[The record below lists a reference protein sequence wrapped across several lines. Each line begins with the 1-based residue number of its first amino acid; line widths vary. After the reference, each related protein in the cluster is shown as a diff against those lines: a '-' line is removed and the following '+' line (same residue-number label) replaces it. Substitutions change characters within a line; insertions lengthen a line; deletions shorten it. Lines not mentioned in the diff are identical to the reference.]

1 MYQGLVSG
9 SGNGEASSGG
19 ATASD
24 GGPIVTSICVRTPK
38 IGDFFLTGEKVV
50 IKKGS
55 PAVAHD
61 TFTREG
67 LAVVMYRLKLV
78 CVPLWCV
85 QDYGDPEREKWYSP
99 IPLAPSQA
107 EHMLKTESV
116 PGLFVAYT
124 PTWNNDITPY
134 QISLRLPSGTIK
146 HYPVYKFGQGQLA
159 FKNEQV
165 NFKNLKDLV
174 DYHKQNRG
182 ILECRLKKSLGEIDE
197 VITFG
202 KEWEIDHAD
211 VDFEDAIQLGTGC
224 FSTLHQAMYK
234 NKVVVVKK
242 PKSDAMSK
250 ESIVEEA
257 QVLMPLKHN
266 NILRLLGVIRRD
278 EPSLVIECLHDG
290 DLNGWLRKT
299 EVLGSMMR
307 LSICQQV
314 VFGVSYL
321 HDQRYVLHRD
331 IAAHNC
337 QVMSSSPNKVL
348 IKLADF
354 SMARWVKDDCYYAE
368 KEEKK
373 PIRWSSPEVLL
384 EGKYTTKSDTWG
396 VGVVMWEVYTNG
408 EKPFASLKKDEV
420 VRMVVEVKHSPMSTG
435 RPTRCPREVSEII
448 EKCFEYDPAERP
460 VVTVVGDELAAC
472 TEVVSGDS
480 HHLQPVDRSYALRQT
495 LSYCDLTDSQD
506 GSSGFVRGSP
516 GRGGILNRLRRGNR
530 K

>member
-9 SGNGEASSGG
+9 EASGG
-19 ATASD
+19 AATAS
-24 GGPIVTSICVRTPK
+24 GGGAIAAICVRTPK
-38 IGDFFLTGEKVV
+38 IGDFFLTGEKVL

-55 PAVAHD
+55 PVVEHH

-67 LAVVMYRLKLV
+67 LAVVMHRLKFV
-78 CVPLWCV
+78 CIPLCCV
-85 QDYGDPEREKWYSP
+85 QEYGDPEGEKWYSP
-99 IPLAPSQA
+99 IELAPAQA

-124 PTWNNDITPY
+124 PTWNSEITPY
-134 QISLRLPSGTIK
+134 HISLRLPSGIVK
-146 HYPVYKFGQGQLA
+146 HYPVYKFNQGQLA

-174 DYHKQNRG
+174 EYHKQNRG
-182 ILECRLKKSLGEIDE
+182 ILECRLKKGLREIDE
-197 VITFG
+197 TTTFG
-202 KEWEIDHAD
+202 KIWEIDHAD

-234 NKVVVVKK
+234 NKIVVVKK
-242 PKSDAMSK
+242 PKSDVMSK

-257 QVLMPLKHN
+257 QVLMPLKHS
-266 NILRLLGVIRRD
+266 NIVRLLGVIRRD
-278 EPSLVIECLHDG
+278 EPSLVIECLPDG
-290 DLNGWLRKT
+290 DLSGWLKKT
-299 EVLGSMMR
+299 EVLNTMTR
-307 LSICQQV
+307 LTICQQV
-314 VFGVSYL
+314 VAAVSYL
-321 HDQRYVLHRD
+321 HEQRYVLHRD
-331 IAAHNC
+331 IAAHNY
-337 QVMSSSPNKVL
+337 QVMSSSPSKVL

-368 KEEKK
+368 KEEKQ
-373 PIRWSSPEVLL
+373 PIRWSAPEVLM

-396 VGVVMWEVYTNG
+396 VGLVMWEVYTNG

-420 VRMVVEVKHSPMSTG
+420 KHMVVELKYSPMSTD

-448 EKCFEYDPAERP
+448 EKCFEYDPAYRP
-460 VVTVVGDELAAC
+460 AMTVVNDELTAC
-472 TEVVSGDS
+472 KEVVSGDS

-495 LSYCDLTDSQD
+495 LSHCDLTGSQD
-506 GSSGFVRGSP
+506 DNSGIVRGSP
-516 GRGGILNRLRRGNR
+516 GRGGILNRFRRVNR